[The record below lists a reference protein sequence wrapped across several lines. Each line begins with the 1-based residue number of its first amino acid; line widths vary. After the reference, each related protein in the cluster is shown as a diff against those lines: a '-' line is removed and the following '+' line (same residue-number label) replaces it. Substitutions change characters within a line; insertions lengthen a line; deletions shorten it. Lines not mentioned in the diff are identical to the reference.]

1 MTPVFTTRPV
11 DTGIVCTELNAHI
24 EKSGKTYR
32 FRATLP
38 NCIRGGSMIWEVGSS
53 GNLGWKSPLGSMD
66 KATVG
71 DLWDKSPEAG
81 MVFCKLYYTL
91 R

>member
-1 MTPVFTTRPV
+1 
-11 DTGIVCTELNAHI
+11 
-24 EKSGKTYR
+24 
-32 FRATLP
+32 
-38 NCIRGGSMIWEVGSS
+38 MIWEVGSS